1 MRSSDWSSDGCSS
14 DLTTTAPSKATTRC
28 RRSRHRWRCDAG
40 SDRVVTGAVEKPG
53 VPMPGGG
60 TALRISLVAALDRNR
75 ALRRGN
81 PLPCHLH
88 DDFRRSKPLTLCQPI
103 LMGSHTAHSLG
114 RLPPRTPHTVL

>member
-14 DLTTTAPSKATTRC
+14 DLTTTSPSKATTRC

-60 TALRISLVAALDRNR
+60 TALRIRLVAALDRNR
-75 ALRRGN
+75 AIGRGN
-81 PLPCHLH
+81 TLPWHPPDDVRRLKALPLG
-88 DDFRRSKPLTLCQPI
+88 QPI
-103 LMGSHTAHSLG
+103 LVGRRTADFMVPE
-114 RLPPRTPHTVL
+114 PP